1 MPRVNLNRQDIL
13 DVVESLN
20 DAILR
25 SASQLKIKRL
35 DALKK
40 RLWDHQIHDE
50 PEQQVEQ
57 PEVIKPIKKSKG

>member
-1 MPRVNLNRQDIL
+1 MPRVNLNRQDVL
-13 DVVESLN
+13 DIVESLN

-40 RLWDHQIHDE
+40 RIWDHQTHDE
-50 PEQQVEQ
+50 PEQQIEQ
-57 PEVIKPIKKSKG
+57 PETVKPTKKSKG